1 MSVLTTGMAMIAFAA
16 EEDAQ
21 FDPATVSP
29 GVVGF
34 AVSALF
40 ALAVIFLGFD
50 LVRRLRRSKFR
61 YEISE
66 SLAAEVAERD
76 AGVSP
81 QKGATPG
88 HATGVQSDTENPNLE
103 PRA

>member
-1 MSVLTTGMAMIAFAA
+1 MSVLTTVVAMIAFAA

-21 FDPATVSP
+21 FDPASVSP

-34 AVSALF
+34 AVTALF

-50 LVRRLRRSKFR
+50 LVRRLRRSKYR
-61 YEISE
+61 HEIGE
-66 SLAAEVAERD
+66 VLAAEVAERD
-76 AGVSP
+76 AASTQNAP
-81 QKGATPG
+81 QPTRAGDA
-88 HATGVQSDTENPNLE
+88 QTEKPDPE